1 MSLTF
6 VILSDRR
13 ERRISFA
20 ANETLRYAQGDKC
33 GVGLLPQ
40 MREKLVP
47 LGSHAREPAAWEP
60 PLLHILDLLS
70 FLKEGVISVNSC
82 YQQR

>member
-1 MSLTF
+1 MPVLSIAEGPPVRGRGSPMALTF

-33 GVGLLPQ
+33 GVVLLPQ

-47 LGSHAREPAAWEP
+47 LGVGARSAEA
-60 PLLHILDLLS
+60 
-70 FLKEGVISVNSC
+70 C
-82 YQQR
+82 